1 MKKGE
6 ARVLKVK
13 TFRNKMFKMFGKVRT
28 VAIQDGRGLFL
39 EDVCN
44 AVGFLYDRTLHGFLE
59 PDDVWYEAVRDD
71 KGKDRIVA
79 LIDEPGLR
87 MIVAEAHNM
96 KAEVFGYWIRRE
108 VLTVVSWESD
118 NPKES
123 EERAKFRAC
132 VAKGMTATKKAGAYA
147 AEIEISVNPQTF
159 SGWKLN
165 NAEHFINLILFNVR
179 ELMLGNVAINDWM
192 IPTEVVE
199 VIARAEMFA
208 GQGLQSA
215 KSIRQEDVGRDV
227 WKLRTVEKNLR
238 AAKRHFAEAK
248 KLISKEPEEQDCIRT
263 DELNSEWDSEWGER

>member
-13 TFRNKMFKMFGKVRT
+13 TFRNKMFGKVRT

-87 MIVAEAHNM
+87 MMVAEAQSM
-96 KAEVFGYWIRRE
+96 KAEAFCNWIRRE

-118 NPKES
+118 NRKES

-132 VAKGMTATKKAGAYA
+132 VAKGMTETKKAGVYA
-147 AEIEISVNPQTF
+147 AEMSVNAQTM
-159 SGWKLN
+159 SGWARN
-165 NAEHFINLILFNVR
+165 STEHFINLILYNIGELVR
-179 ELMLGNVAINDWM
+179 REVEIYDWL
-192 IPTEVVE
+192 IPGK
-199 VIARAEMFA
+199 VIEAVARAEMFA

-227 WKLRTVEKNLR
+227 WKLRTVEKKLR
-238 AAKRHFAEAK
+238 AAKRYFTEAK
-248 KLISKEPEEQDCIRT
+248 KLISKEPEDEDCIRT
-263 DELNSEWDSEWGER
+263 DALDSEWDAEWGES

>member
-13 TFRNKMFKMFGKVRT
+13 TFRNKMFGKVRT

-79 LIDEPGLR
+79 LIDEFGLR
-87 MIVAEAHNM
+87 MIVAEAQNM
-96 KAEVFGYWIRRE
+96 KAEAFCNWVRRE

-132 VAKGMTATKKAGAYA
+132 VAKGMTATKKAGVYA
-147 AEIEISVNPQTF
+147 AEMSVNVQTM
-159 SGWKLN
+159 SGWKRN
-165 NAEHFINLILFNVR
+165 SAEHFINLILFNVR

-192 IPTEVVE
+192 IPGEAVE

-227 WKLRTVEKNLR
+227 WKLRTVEKKLR
-238 AAKRHFAEAK
+238 AAKRYFAEAK
-248 KLISKEPEEQDCIRT
+248 KLISKEPEDNDCIRT
-263 DELNSEWDSEWGER
+263 DALDSEWDSEWGES

>member
-132 VAKGMTATKKAGAYA
+132 VAKGMTATKKGRR
-147 AEIEISVNPQTF
+147 IRGRNRNIGQSTDVQ
-159 SGWKLN
+159 
-165 NAEHFINLILFNVR
+165 
-179 ELMLGNVAINDWM
+179 WM
-192 IPTEVVE
+192 
-199 VIARAEMFA
+199 
-208 GQGLQSA
+208 
-215 KSIRQEDVGRDV
+215 
-227 WKLRTVEKNLR
+227 
-238 AAKRHFAEAK
+238 EAK
-248 KLISKEPEEQDCIRT
+248 QRGAFYQPDTFQCQRADA
-263 DELNSEWDSEWGER
+263 GECGYQ

>member
-13 TFRNKMFKMFGKVRT
+13 TFRNKMFGKVRT

-87 MIVAEAHNM
+87 MMVAEAQSM
-96 KAEVFGYWIRRE
+96 KAEAFCNWIRRE

-118 NPKES
+118 NRKGS

-132 VAKGMTATKKAGAYA
+132 VAKGMTATKKAGEYA
-147 AEIEISVNPQTF
+147 AEMSVSPQTY
-159 SGWKLN
+159 SGWKRDNTL
-165 NAEHFINLILFNVR
+165 HFINLILFNVR

-192 IPTEVVE
+192 IPGEAVE

-227 WKLRTVEKNLR
+227 WKLRTVEKKLR
-238 AAKRHFAEAK
+238 AAKRYFADAK
-248 KLISKEPEEQDCIRT
+248 KLISKEPEEKGCIRM
-263 DELNSEWDSEWGER
+263 DAMDSEWDSEWGES

>member
-1 MKKGE
+1 M
-6 ARVLKVK
+6 
-13 TFRNKMFKMFGKVRT
+13 
-28 VAIQDGRGLFL
+28 
-39 EDVCN
+39 
-44 AVGFLYDRTLHGFLE
+44 
-59 PDDVWYEAVRDD
+59 
-71 KGKDRIVA
+71 
-79 LIDEPGLR
+79 
-87 MIVAEAHNM
+87 
-96 KAEVFGYWIRRE
+96 
-108 VLTVVSWESD
+108 VSWESD

-147 AEIEISVNPQTF
+147 AEIETSVNPQTF

-192 IPTEVVE
+192 IPGEAVE

-227 WKLRTVEKNLR
+227 WKLRTVEKKLR
-238 AAKRHFAEAK
+238 AAKRYFAEAK

-263 DELNSEWDSEWGER
+263 DALDSEWDAEWGKN